1 MGYFQQLFYNL
12 NQLLILLMFVMMIT
26 ETKRDMPAINWNV
39 SEAESDK
46 PAICMD
52 WDSSLYL
59 LLSCFDTREFLFTL
73 PL

>member
-52 WDSSLYL
+52 
-59 LLSCFDTREFLFTL
+59 
-73 PL
+73 